1 VIHRV
6 PLAWLQM
13 RRERLRLLAA
23 IAGVSFGVVLIFV
36 QLGFQEA
43 LFDSALTFHT
53 SLGYDIAVISPKTDT
68 IIQAEPF
75 PRTRLFQALGVDGVE
90 SVTPVYLS
98 SATWRNPTR
107 SNETRTIFVFGVDP
121 DDRAFEWDGVADQ
134 LDELRLPDRVLF
146 DRASRP
152 EYGPVPALLDES
164 GQIATEVNGRQIEIV
179 GLFEF
184 GTSFG
189 IDGSL
194 LTSDLNFRRLF
205 PDRPASHVDVGLI
218 YLEQDADPVRIRE
231 AIESILP
238 RDVEVFSREEF
249 IAREFQY
256 WNEGTP
262 IGYVFSFG
270 VIMGLVVGM
279 VIVYQ
284 ILFSDVQDSLRE
296 YATLKAMGYAHRYLV
311 GVVMRQAMLLAM
323 FCYFPALGVSWL
335 LYQQAGAAT
344 NLPLEMTT
352 ARAVIVLAL
361 TLGMCCTSAGLALR
375 KLRSAQPAEIF

>member
-1 VIHRV
+1 MIHRV

-23 IAGVSFGVVLIFV
+23 VAGVSFGVVLIFV

-68 IIQAEPF
+68 IIQADPF
-75 PRTRLFQALGVDGVE
+75 PRTRVYQALGVDGVE
-90 SVTPVYLS
+90 SVTPVYMGN
-98 SATWRNPTR
+98 ATWRHPTR
-107 SNETRTIFVFGVDP
+107 SDESKTIFVFGVDP
-121 DDRAFEWDGVADQ
+121 NDRAFEWDGVASQ
-134 LDELRLPDRVLF
+134 LEQLRQPDRMLF

-152 EYGPVPALLDES
+152 EYGPVPLLLDES
-164 GQIATEVNGRQIEIV
+164 RQIATEVNGRQIKIV

-194 LTSDLNFRRLF
+194 FTSDLNFRRLF

-218 YLEQDADPVRIRE
+218 YLEQGADSVQVRDAIASV
-231 AIESILP
+231 LP
-238 RDVEVFSREEF
+238 RDVEVFSREAF

-284 ILFSDVQDSLRE
+284 ILFSDVQNSLRE
-296 YATLKAMGYAHRYLV
+296 YATLKAMGYANRYLV
-311 GVVMRQAMLLAM
+311 GVVVRQSILLGV
-323 FCYFPALGVSWL
+323 FGYVPALGVTWL
-335 LYQQAGAAT
+335 LYEQAAEAT
-344 NLPLEMTT
+344 NLPLVMTT
-352 ARAVIVLAL
+352 TRAVIVLAL
-361 TLGMCCTSAGLALR
+361 TLGMCCTSAALALR
-375 KLRSAQPAEIF
+375 KLRSADPAEIF